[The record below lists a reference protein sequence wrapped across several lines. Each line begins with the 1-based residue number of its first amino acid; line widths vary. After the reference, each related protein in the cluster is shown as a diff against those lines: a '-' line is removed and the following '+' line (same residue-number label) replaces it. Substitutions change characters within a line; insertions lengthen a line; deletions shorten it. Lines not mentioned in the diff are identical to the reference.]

1 MTPQTHLPPQ
11 DDKSPAR
18 RARAVRGLLLLILV
32 LTPLGVYLYQN
43 RPNLYDR
50 ARSDLMEASRSL
62 DTFSQDLEQLARKE
76 REGAEAL
83 KSTLQWLG
91 DAAASDPA
99 DQSEIAAIS
108 AALQDWEV
116 EVHEG
121 KLSASELRDRYRVLE
136 TRVQRLIDKR
146 TGTGQPH

>member
-1 MTPQTHLPPQ
+1 MPPQ

-32 LTPLGVYLYQN
+32 LTPLGIYLYQN

-50 ARSDLMEASRSL
+50 TRSDLMEASRSL

-83 KSTLQWLG
+83 KATLQWLG

-108 AALQDWEV
+108 AALQDWEA
-116 EVHEG
+116 EAHEG
-121 KLSASELRDRYRVLE
+121 KLSVGELRDRYRALE

-146 TGTGQPH
+146 TGSGRPH